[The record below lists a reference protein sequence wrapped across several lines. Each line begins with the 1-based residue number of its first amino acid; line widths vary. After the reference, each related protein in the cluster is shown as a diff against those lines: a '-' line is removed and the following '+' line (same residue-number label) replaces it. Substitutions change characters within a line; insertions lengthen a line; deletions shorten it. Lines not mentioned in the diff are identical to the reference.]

1 MTMSLWELIVGPR
14 RPEPP
19 RRVPSPKIGPAAR
32 WYFAAVVSYAAPF
45 AVVRAACGD
54 LELPNYTPD
63 PLRRG
68 QIVVCIGGMCPDD
81 AIMGATTRQMV
92 AA

>member
-1 MTMSLWELIVGPR
+1 
-14 RPEPP
+14 
-19 RRVPSPKIGPAAR
+19 
-32 WYFAAVVSYAAPF
+32 
-45 AVVRAACGD
+45 VRAACGD